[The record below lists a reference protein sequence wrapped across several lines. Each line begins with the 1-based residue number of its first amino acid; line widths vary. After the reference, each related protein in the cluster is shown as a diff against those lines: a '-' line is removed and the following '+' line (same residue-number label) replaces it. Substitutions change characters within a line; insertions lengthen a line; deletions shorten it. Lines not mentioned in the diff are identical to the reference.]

1 MGHRVLVNVEW
12 SGGVSRERG
21 LPSHATH
28 MPHDCLEEVD
38 WLWVP
43 WQEPH
48 LSALPQPF
56 PPFPSVPPQ
65 GQGAVYPSP
74 ESFLFPRPGPSRTL
88 TARGQSATFQWL
100 HTPTG
105 RAGIPAWGVGVG
117 QGGRQ
122 GENCSAEADSAT
134 VPITLRPRS
143 RGGKGNRSPTAP
155 SRVGKKKPLNL
166 PGLARGRSSRNCKM
180 QSENIRS
187 WASVP

>member
-1 MGHRVLVNVEW
+1 MRTEWVRGCLAVGILVVMDLCCSLPVMDTTFYTW
-12 SGGVSRERG
+12 GG
-21 LPSHATH
+21 
-28 MPHDCLEEVD
+28 
-38 WLWVP
+38 P
-43 WQEPH
+43 WQC
-48 LSALPQPF
+48 S
-56 PPFPSVPPQ
+56 
-65 GQGAVYPSP
+65 GWD
-74 ESFLFPRPGPSRTL
+74 TL

>member
-1 MGHRVLVNVEW
+1 
-12 SGGVSRERG
+12 
-21 LPSHATH
+21 
-28 MPHDCLEEVD
+28 MPHGAPATCSPVLGS
-38 WLWVP
+38 WLGLRG
-43 WQEPH
+43 EAT
-48 LSALPQPF
+48 LASTS
-56 PPFPSVPPQ
+56 FPSVPPQ